1 MARMRNVE
9 TLRGTGRVLEDNQ
22 ARVLLPSVDYVV
34 IVQQEVVESAT
45 GTGAPETAG
54 PFSAR
59 GYLIHDHFNPAVVDA
74 LTGKAVD
81 LELSDGRRWPCLVQD
96 NEGALLGRQDFKP
109 PLTAEQ
115 RTQPRGS
122 SHAGQREP

>member
-1 MARMRNVE
+1 M
-9 TLRGTGRVLEDNQ
+9 
-22 ARVLLPSVDYVV
+22 V

-45 GTGAPETAG
+45 GTGVPETAG
-54 PFSAR
+54 PLSAR
-59 GYLIHDHFNPAVVDA
+59 GYLIHDHFNPDVVEA

-96 NEGALLGRQDFKP
+96 NEGALLGREAFKP

-115 RTQPRGS
+115 RAQPQGS
-122 SHAGQREP
+122 SDSGHLKS